1 MAGLGSATPL
11 FQIGLLACV
20 VQSIETRE
28 LRCTP
33 LDIRTQT
40 GQYSCKSTQCSKEVI
55 MRQTTGLT
63 LIGKALSHPLR
74 ERMLWLLADGER
86 CGGEFAPRLGVDPS
100 IVSRYLAVLERAG
113 LVTSRR
119 DGVRVMWSLANL
131 QILDLL
137 EKLTELTAETV
148 A

>member
-1 MAGLGSATPL
+1 MRETTPL
-11 FQIGLLACV
+11 A
-20 VQSIETRE
+20 
-28 LRCTP
+28 
-33 LDIRTQT
+33 
-40 GQYSCKSTQCSKEVI
+40 
-55 MRQTTGLT
+55 

-86 CGGEFAPRLGVDPS
+86 CGCEFAPELGVDPS

-119 DGVRVMWSLANL
+119 EGVRVMWQLADAQL
-131 QILDLL
+131 LDVL
-137 EKLTELTAETV
+137 EQLAELTREKV